1 MNDILS
7 YQAAVVEEHGAE
19 FSIETVRGG
28 PLAPDEVL
36 VRVVSVGVCHTD
48 VVARNGDYPVPVP
61 IVLGHEGAGIVVAV
75 GDAVHDTAV
84 GDHVIA
90 SFVACD
96 ECSTCK
102 AGRPA
107 LCQFAFEENFLA
119 RRPDGTSPLSGAD
132 GSALHGRFFGQ
143 SSFGEYAICP
153 EKSLVVIPNDFDLKL
168 AGPLGCGVQTGA
180 GAVLN
185 SLRPAAGSSIAV
197 FGVGAVGLAAVM
209 AAKIAG
215 CSPIIAVDRHES
227 RLALARELGATE
239 TLLATGA
246 EDVEE
251 LKRLSD
257 GGLEFAI
264 DTTGN
269 PGVVRTAI
277 DSLRVAGVFGLIGAA
292 KFGTEVSLDLTHMLF
307 GRVFRGIIEGD
318 SIPREFIPQLI
329 EYHRAGQFPLERLYE
344 YFTLDQ
350 VEQAIE
356 ASESGRVIKPVVL
369 FDTA

>member
-1 MNDILS
+1 
-7 YQAAVVEEHGAE
+7 
-19 FSIETVRGG
+19 
-28 PLAPDEVL
+28 
-36 VRVVSVGVCHTD
+36 
-48 VVARNGDYPVPVP
+48 
-61 IVLGHEGAGIVVAV
+61 
-75 GDAVHDTAV
+75 
-84 GDHVIA
+84 
-90 SFVACD
+90 
-96 ECSTCK
+96 
-102 AGRPA
+102 
-107 LCQFAFEENFLA
+107 
-119 RRPDGTSPLSGAD
+119 
-132 GSALHGRFFGQ
+132 
-143 SSFGEYAICP
+143 
-153 EKSLVVIPNDFDLKL
+153 
-168 AGPLGCGVQTGA
+168 
-180 GAVLN
+180 
-185 SLRPAAGSSIAV
+185 
-197 FGVGAVGLAAVM
+197 M

-215 CSPIIAVDRHES
+215 CSTIIAVDRHES

-239 TLLATGA
+239 TLLARGA

-269 PGVVRTAI
+269 PSVVRIAI

-369 FDTA
+369 FDTGRT